1 MRTHPSTGIEP
12 VQPAQRTTLGFLT
25 VLILALA
32 GIAAV
37 VSPGLAVVVLFV
49 PVAIGIGHAL
59 QRYQR
64 ETPRHHA
71 AS

>member
-12 VQPAQRTTLGFLT
+12 VPPAQRTTLGFLT

-37 VSPGLAVVVLFV
+37 VSPGLAVVLFV